1 MQQAQISRRDALLG
15 LGAVTVATA
24 CESAGV
30 VAADTSSADLAEGTT
45 DVAGAVPDV
54 ALPLK
59 PLVSVPTDTP
69 AIPPVTP
76 NRYHYVTSCCGTPA
90 VDAATWSIDIEDRG
104 LVLATLTLAT
114 LEGIETEDRE
124 HTLECIGTGPSSQK
138 ISNAVWS
145 GRTLLD
151 VFAAVGVTVPAGA
164 TTLVVKAADGFT
176 TGLPIADFDRPLWL
190 VWKMNGETIPEKHG
204 FPARL
209 LVPGRYGMKNPKW
222 ITGFE
227 FLETPY
233 EGYWETRGWSDTA
246 IYRPNTFIRD
256 PLAGSTRPSGVVRL
270 VGTAYAGSDPVVA
283 VDVRVDEGPW
293 EPAIIDYAPG
303 ADIWTL
309 WHYDWTTTPGAHRFQ
324 ARCTTESG
332 AMSDE
337 NPDMATDLGG
347 YGGSMAI
354 KLVIDAPAADKGG
367 WM

>member
-1 MQQAQISRRDALLG
+1 MQNEPMSRRDALLSM
-15 LGAVTVATA
+15 GAIALATA
-24 CESAGV
+24 CESGGTAATG
-30 VAADTSSADLAEGTT
+30 AADASAGDLSAPAPDT
-45 DVAGAVPDV
+45 ASPVPDV
-54 ALPLK
+54 PVPA
-59 PLVSVPTDTP
+59 VSVATDTP

-90 VDAATWSIDIEDRG
+90 VDATTWSIDIEDRG
-104 LVLATLTLAT
+104 LVLATLTLDT
-114 LEGIETEDRE
+114 LAGIETEDRE

-138 ISNAVWS
+138 ISNAIWS

-176 TGLPIADFDRPLWL
+176 TGLPIADLERPLWL

-227 FLETPY
+227 FLDTPY
-233 EGYWETRGWSDTA
+233 EGYWESRGWSDTA

-270 VGTAYAGSDPVVA
+270 VGTAFAGSDPVVA
-283 VDVRVDEGPW
+283 VDVKVDDGPW
-293 EPAIIDYAPG
+293 EPAVIDYAPG

-309 WHYDWTTTPGAHRFQ
+309 WHYDWPTTPGAHRFQ
-324 ARCTTESG
+324 ARCTTASG

-337 NPDMATDLGG
+337 SPDMATDLGG

-354 KLVIDAPAADKGG
+354 KLVIDAPSAEVTG
-367 WM
+367 